1 MAHKTHSSFEYLGR
15 FKCRSRVPPV
25 LYMEPEAWNVGHNI
39 AILNDLPDRSSFFGV
54 LGLKTSHSES
64 AVWTAKW
71 SSGYSGTSCIQEMHC
86 FSRCNFE
93 CFPWMILILWVLG
106 MKTCHLE
113 SAVWT
118 AKWSSGYS
126 CCSQEMHFLQK
137 CRAVFPRSL
146 HHVAILNVFPDWSSG
161 WKPVTWSLLFELRN
175 DVRATQEQVREEMH
189 CLQECLP
196 FVW

>member
-1 MAHKTHSSFEYLGR
+1 MWHFSACCCCATHGPQNTFLIWIFGTFQVPVSCTPRALHGAWSV
-15 FKCRSRVPPV
+15 KC
-25 LYMEPEAWNVGHNI
+25 
-39 AILNDLPDRSSFFGV
+39 
-54 LGLKTSHSES
+54 
-64 AVWTAKW
+64 WT
-71 SSGYSGTSCIQEMHC
+71 QH
-86 FSRCNFE
+86 CNFE
-93 CFPWMILILWVLG
+93 WFAWSVLILWVLG

-118 AKWSSGYS
+118 AKWCSGYS

-137 CRAVFPRSL
+137 CQAVFPRSL
-146 HHVAILNVFPDWSSG
+146 NHVAILNVFPDWSSG

>member
-1 MAHKTHSSFEYLGR
+1 MCWLARREVISVWNKSRNGR
-15 FKCRSRVPPV
+15 ESAKSAQRDVT
-25 LYMEPEAWNVGHNI
+25 L
-39 AILNDLPDRSSFFGV
+39 
-54 LGLKTSHSES
+54 LGLLLLRYTWPTKHIPHLNIWDVSS
-64 AVWTAKW
+64 AGLVSPPCSTW
-71 SSGYSGTSCIQEMHC
+71 SLKREMLDTTLQFWMICLIGPHFVGPRDENLSLGVCCLDCEMMFGLQVGTS
-86 FSRCNFE
+86 
-93 CFPWMILILWVLG
+93 
-106 MKTCHLE
+106 
-113 SAVWT
+113 
-118 AKWSSGYS
+118 
-126 CCSQEMHFLQK
+126 CSQEMHFLQK